1 MNRYAVKP
9 VRINI
14 KRNSST
20 NLLDHTSTS
29 KNVLKVIKEPEFE
42 VDHGF
47 SKEMFTDPVVART
60 RNKSKAADLIR

>member
-29 KNVLKVIKEPEFE
+29 KNVLKVIKEPEF
-42 VDHGF
+42 GF

-60 RNKSKAADLIR
+60 RNKSKAADSIR